1 MRLSLVVS
9 GFGYGMAFW
18 QNVVAENYPGLKD
31 RKTVMEL
38 NFEFGKTII

>member
-1 MRLSLVVS
+1 VS
-9 GFGYGMAFW
+9 GFASGIAFCHIA
-18 QNVVAENYPGLKD
+18 VAENYPGLKD